1 MYTNSDNVLAEAGQP
16 KNCKYKL
23 LFSCFLI
30 FVSITVRV
38 CKRGQGV
45 NMLRGSYTFKIVE
58 LKAFQRFSRLSRRK
72 IQGYF
77 LDKKHTQISARR
89 LPLADLQLA
98 PTTMDDATF
107 TQRDIFARA
116 IFNHFNEIFT
126 RFCCW
131 HIVDAVIMHTNI
143 NTTLTNIQGFS
154 SVIEEIQAP
163 ELRK

>member
-1 MYTNSDNVLAEAGQP
+1 MYLLRPANLKLVSTNFYSPV
-16 KNCKYKL
+16 
-23 LFSCFLI
+23 SWFL
-30 FVSITVRV
+30 SQITVRV

-45 NMLRGSYTFKIVE
+45 NMLRGSYTFEIVE
-58 LKAFQRFSRLSRRK
+58 LKAFQRFSRLSRGK
-72 IQGYF
+72 ILGYF
-77 LDKKHTQISARR
+77 IDKKHTNFRTTAPPSGFAISSNDHGRI
-89 LPLADLQLA
+89 
-98 PTTMDDATF
+98 F

-126 RFCCW
+126 RFCCR

-163 ELRK
+163 EIRK